1 MLYRG
6 LRHPLAA
13 RDRRQFELHLQGQ
26 AVDLKQMGRELG
38 VRYVLV
44 GSIRKPGDGAHI
56 TAQLIDALS
65 GMHLWS
71 IGSTDTSMTSSI
83 CRTALQQNVAAIIE
97 PAVQAAEVPCAFTD
111 RGLISVPMISTFGP
125 LWSSIQ

>member
-1 MLYRG
+1 
-6 LRHPLAA
+6 
-13 RDRRQFELHLQGQ
+13 
-26 AVDLKQMGRELG
+26 MGRELG

-71 IGSTDTSMTSSI
+71 IGSTDTSMTSSV
-83 CRTALQQNVAAIIE
+83 CRTEFSKTSFIE
-97 PAVQAAEVPCAFTD
+97 RAVQAAQVRRAFTD
-111 RGLISVPMISTFGP
+111 RGPISVPMISAFGP
-125 LWSSIQ
+125 LRSANNTGTRGPGSRIARSGNRD